1 MDTIKAVSQT
11 LESYLKHEL
20 DDEAEVVAALEEL
33 DGVDIDVN
41 LLSTTRIGKTISRL
55 VKDKR
60 SADVLAN
67 AKKLEKKWKTAIMK
81 APKTE
86 NKRKREETSSESPA
100 QKRKIKHEVKEET
113 KVVPQVKKEQQV
125 VKKEKEEEEET
136 KEGEAKPSHVPT
148 PVKEFKGESSNS
160 ARNQVQIK
168 LWQALGPCQLQGG
181 TESSQVAVA
190 IENSLFKV
198 YSDPKHKEYLLKF
211 RSLFSNLK
219 DELNSGLR
227 NALFTGDLTSDRLI
241 QMSYEELANPKL
253 QKERKDLKEIQQ
265 EARRGDRHI
274 REATCSMFTCHKCG
288 DNKTTYFQLQTRS
301 ADEPMTTFVTC
312 CNCGNHWKFS

>member
-1 MDTIKAVSQT
+1 
-11 LESYLKHEL
+11 
-20 DDEAEVVAALEEL
+20 
-33 DGVDIDVN
+33 VDIDVN
-41 LLSTTRIGKTISRL
+41 LLSTTNIGKTITKL

-60 SADVLAN
+60 SAEVLAS
-67 AKKLEKKWKTAIMK
+67 AKKLETKWKTAVMK
-81 APKTE
+81 TPKTE
-86 NKRKREETSSESPA
+86 NKRKRENASDESPVA

-113 KVVPQVKKEQQV
+113 KVPKVKKEVKQEVKQEEKTYQQPKKTLQQV
-125 VKKEKEEEEET
+125 MKKEEET
-136 KEGEAKPSHVPT
+136 KEVEEQSSHIPT
-148 PVKEFKGESSNS
+148 PVKEFKGASGNS

-181 TESSQVAVA
+181 MESSQLAVA

-198 YSDPKHKEYLLKF
+198 YADPKHKEYLHKF

-219 DELNSGLR
+219 DELNGGLR

-253 QKERKDLKEIQQ
+253 QKERKDLKEYQQ
-265 EARRGDRHI
+265 EARRGDRHMT
-274 REATCSMFTCHKCG
+274 EATCTMFTCHKCG
-288 DNKTTYFQLQTRS
+288 ANKTTYFQLQTRS